1 VFFSVSRL
9 LVASGLV
16 ILAAPVSFTVTAQ
29 TYVDLEAERAAA
41 EAAGGSATARTNAPT
56 PTDPYGAK
64 PAQAYPATSYGVNN
78 APAASGGIAPASTPT
93 IINSRNT
100 APAGSSSGQ
109 NLGALFSQIQRLQQ
123 EVMLLNGKL
132 EEQTHELQRL
142 KEQSLQRYTDLD
154 QRLSGGASSAAKPG
168 AGASASNL
176 PLASAPVSGR
186 SGKAAPEQP
195 GETAAYRAAYGL
207 VQGKQ
212 FEQAIPAFKQF
223 IQSYPSSQY
232 AANAHYWLG
241 ELYLVKQPPDLEA
254 SRQSFALLLNQY
266 PDSPKAPDA
275 LYKLGKVQ
283 FMKGNRE
290 KAREYLDLV
299 IVQYDGKNNTV
310 VKLARDFI
318 AENY

>member
-1 VFFSVSRL
+1 MFFSVSKL
-9 LVASGLV
+9 LLATGLV
-16 ILAAPVSFTVTAQ
+16 ILAAPLSFTVTAQ

-41 EAAGGSATARTNAPT
+41 EAAGGSATVRTNAPT
-56 PTDPYGAK
+56 STDPYGAK
-64 PAQAYPATSYGVNN
+64 PAQAYPATSYGVDN
-78 APAASGGIAPASTPT
+78 APAASGGIAPAPTPAT
-93 IINSRNT
+93 INSRNT
-100 APAGSSSGQ
+100 ASSGQ

-132 EEQTHELQRL
+132 EEQAHELQRL

-154 QRLSGGASSAAKPG
+154 QRLSGGASSAAKTG
-168 AGASASNL
+168 AGASASIL
-176 PLASAPVSGR
+176 PPSSAPVSGR

-212 FEQAIPAFKQF
+212 FEKAIPAYKQF

-254 SRQSFALLLNQY
+254 SRQSFALLLSQY

>member
-1 VFFSVSRL
+1 MFLSVSKL
-9 LVASGLV
+9 LLATGLV

-41 EAAGGSATARTNAPT
+41 EAAGGSATVRTNAPT
-56 PTDPYGAK
+56 STDPYGAK
-64 PAQAYPATSYGVNN
+64 PAQAYPATSYGVDN
-78 APAASGGIAPASTPT
+78 APAASGGIAPAPTPAT
-93 IINSRNT
+93 INSRNT
-100 APAGSSSGQ
+100 ASSGQ

-132 EEQTHELQRL
+132 EEQAHELQRL

-154 QRLSGGASSAAKPG
+154 QRLSGGAPSAAKTG
-168 AGASASNL
+168 AGASASIL
-176 PLASAPVSGR
+176 PPSSAPVSGR

-212 FEQAIPAFKQF
+212 FEKAIPAYKQF

-254 SRQSFALLLNQY
+254 SRQSFALLLSQY